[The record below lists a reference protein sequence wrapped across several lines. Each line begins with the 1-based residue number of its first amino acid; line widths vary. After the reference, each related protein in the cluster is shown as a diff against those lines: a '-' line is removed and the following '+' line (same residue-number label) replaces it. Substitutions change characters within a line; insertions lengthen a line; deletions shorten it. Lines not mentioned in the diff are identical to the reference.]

1 MRHVVSV
8 ILLVALSGPLA
19 ASGDDSVTH
28 GSNAQDRNHE
38 YSGLQQREI
47 ASLSEEELDDL
58 RAGRGMGFALPAELN
73 GYPGPRHVLDLAD
86 ELGLTGEQIEQT
98 RRLFEDM
105 RQEAIAAG
113 EFYIEREREVDAV
126 FADSNASEAEIN
138 AATQAAAEAQG
149 RLRAVHLRYH
159 LKMTELLTRHQI
171 HEYQQ
176 GRGYGGESG
185 HHHHH

>member
-8 ILLVALSGPLA
+8 LLLVALSGSLA
-19 ASGDDSVTH
+19 ASDDDSVTH
-28 GSNAQDRNHE
+28 SSNAQDRHHQ
-38 YSGLQQREI
+38 YSDLQHREI
-47 ASLSEEELDDL
+47 SSLSEEELDDL

-73 GYPGPRHVLDLAD
+73 GYPGPQHVLDLAD
-86 ELGLTGEQIEQT
+86 QLELTEEQTEQT

-105 RQEAIAAG
+105 QQEAIAAG

-126 FADSNASEAEIN
+126 FADGNASEAEIG

-149 RLRAVHLRYH
+149 RLRVVHLRYH

-176 GRGYGGESG
+176 ERGYVGEG
-185 HHHHH
+185 AHHHHH